1 MVSSLMLDFSIQSDF
16 TTLLNSAGEES
27 EDEIG
32 LNLLESMLTLYLRG
46 TNFKYFSLQKESF
59 KLDTSRNKMKFIRS
73 LLVNEQQNTAL
84 LKGTYTQK
92 AYFGVT

>member
-1 MVSSLMLDFSIQSDF
+1 MMDFSIQSHF
-16 TTLLNSAGEES
+16 TTLLNFADEES

-32 LNLLESMLTLYLRG
+32 LNLLESLLTSYLRG
-46 TNFKYFSLQKESF
+46 TIFKYFSLQKESF
-59 KLDTSRNKMKFIRS
+59 KLDTSRNKMKFMRS

-84 LKGTYTQK
+84 LKVTYTQK

>member
-1 MVSSLMLDFSIQSDF
+1 MVSSLMMDFSIQSHF
-16 TTLLNSAGEES
+16 TTLLNFADEES

-32 LNLLESMLTLYLRG
+32 LNLLESLLTSYLRG
-46 TNFKYFSLQKESF
+46 TIFKYFSLQKESF
-59 KLDTSRNKMKFIRS
+59 KLDTSRNKMKFMRS

-84 LKGTYTQK
+84 LKVTYTQK

>member
-1 MVSSLMLDFSIQSDF
+1 MVSSLMMDFSIQSHF
-16 TTLLNSAGEES
+16 TTLLNFADEES

-32 LNLLESMLTLYLRG
+32 LNLLESLLTLYLRG
-46 TNFKYFSLQKESF
+46 TIFKYFSLQKESF
-59 KLDTSRNKMKFIRS
+59 KLDTSRNKMKFMRS

-84 LKGTYTQK
+84 LKVTYTQK